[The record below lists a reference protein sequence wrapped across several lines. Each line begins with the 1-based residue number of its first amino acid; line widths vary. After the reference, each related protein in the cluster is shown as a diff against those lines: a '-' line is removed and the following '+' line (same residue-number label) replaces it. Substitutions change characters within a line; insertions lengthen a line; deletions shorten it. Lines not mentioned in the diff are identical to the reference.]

1 MATSRRSLPRGR
13 QSRAR
18 GELRSRKPREE
29 RWLEILN
36 VAARIF
42 AKRGYDATSLEEIAV
57 ELGILKGS
65 LYYYINTKRDLLA
78 HLLRD
83 AHEKG
88 LNNIRPIAE
97 GEGNSISR
105 LARMIRAHVN
115 YVCTDRDRT
124 AVFLHE
130 RKWLTPEQRVKY
142 LGDEHAYRRL
152 FVRVIEEGQA
162 ERLIRPDLD
171 AKLIALCLMSS
182 VNSVYDWYNPA
193 GGQTPEAIGDMY
205 VLSWLSGV
213 TTELGAAMVK
223 MPQTDVDSGEHRKAA
238 RKSGSKRTTP

>member
-1 MATSRRSLPRGR
+1 MATRRSVPRGR
-13 QSRAR
+13 NAR
-18 GELRSRKPREE
+18 SHGELRSRKPREE
-29 RWLEILN
+29 RWLEILD

-88 LNNIRPIAE
+88 LNNIRPIAD

-152 FVRVIEEGQA
+152 FERVIQDGQKEG
-162 ERLIRPDLD
+162 LIRSDLD
-171 AKLIALCLMSS
+171 AKLIALCLLSS

-193 GGQTPEAIGDMY
+193 GGQSPASISDMY

-213 TTELGAAMVK
+213 TTERGSAMVGGL
-223 MPQTDVDSGEHRKAA
+223 QSDAGFGEYRKAA
-238 RKSGSKRTTP
+238 RKSGSKHTAT